1 MAYVKKTIGHDEAYI
16 YRARF
21 SWVYDFVSFFWLI
34 LGAGPSLLLL
44 YFGLAEPVHPASIGR
59 ALQFISVAAFLLGS
73 AIWIRRSVHK
83 WTTVIA
89 VTSTRV
95 IHKRGFIA
103 RESQDINLN
112 KIEEVAIRQSFWGR
126 LFGFGRVTVRGT
138 GVAVIELPPID
149 SPLRFRRVIEEAAH
163 DAVTLRNEN

>member
-1 MAYVKKTIGHDEAYI
+1 MAYMKKTIGHDEAYI

-21 SWVYDFVSFFWLI
+21 NWVYDFISFFWLI
-34 LGAGPSLLLL
+34 LGATPSLLLL
-44 YFGLAEPVHPASIGR
+44 YFWLADPVNSASLGR
-59 ALQFISVAAFLLGS
+59 AFQFISVAALLLG
-73 AIWIRRSVHK
+73 AIIWIRRSIHK

-95 IHKRGFIA
+95 VHKRGLIA

-112 KIEEVAIRQSFWGR
+112 KIEEVVVRQSFWGR
-126 LFGFGRVTVRGT
+126 LLGFGRVTVRGT

-149 SPLRFRRVIEEAAH
+149 SPLRFRRIIEEAAH
-163 DAVTLRNEN
+163 DARASRDEN

>member
-21 SWVYDFVSFFWLI
+21 NWVYDFVSLFWLI
-34 LGAGPSLLLL
+34 FGAAPLLLL
-44 YFGLAEPVHPASIGR
+44 LFVWVLEPVNPASLGR
-59 ALQFISVAAFLLGS
+59 AFQFISIAAFLLGS
-73 AIWIRRSVHK
+73 VIWIRRSIHK

-95 IHKRGFIA
+95 IHKRGLIA

-112 KIEEVAIRQSFWGR
+112 KIEEVVVRQSFFGR

-138 GVAVIELPPID
+138 GIAVIEFPPID

-163 DAVTLRNEN
+163 DAIARRNGD

>member
-21 SWVYDFVSFFWLI
+21 NWVYDFVSLFWLI
-34 LGAGPSLLLL
+34 FGAAPFLLIL
-44 YFGLAEPVHPASIGR
+44 YSWLAESLAPASLGK
-59 ALQFISVAAFLLGS
+59 AFQFISFAAFLMG
-73 AIWIRRSVHK
+73 AAVWVRRSVHK

-112 KIEEVAIRQSFWGR
+112 KVEEVVVRQSFFGR
-126 LFGFGRVTVRGT
+126 LFGFGQVTVRGT
-138 GVAVIELPPID
+138 GVAVIEFPPIER
-149 SPLRFRRVIEEAAH
+149 PLRFRRIIEEAAH
-163 DAVTLRNEN
+163 DAIVSGDDS

>member
-21 SWVYDFVSFFWLI
+21 NWVYDFVSFFWLI
-34 LGAGPSLLLL
+34 LGAAPLLLLL
-44 YFGLAEPVHPASIGR
+44 YFWVLEAVYPASLGR
-59 ALQFISVAAFLLGS
+59 AFQFSSVAAFLLGS
-73 AIWIRRSVHK
+73 VIWIRRSIHK

-95 IHKRGFIA
+95 IHKRGLIA

-112 KIEEVAIRQSFWGR
+112 KIEEVVVRQSFWGR
-126 LFGFGRVTVRGT
+126 IFGFGRVTVRGT

-163 DAVTLRNEN
+163 DAVTSRNDN

>member
-21 SWVYDFVSFFWLI
+21 NWVYDFVSFFWLFF
-34 LGAGPSLLLL
+34 GAAPLLLHL
-44 YFGLAEPVHPASIGR
+44 YFWVADPVNLVSLGTAF
-59 ALQFISVAAFLLGS
+59 QFISVAAFLLGS
-73 AIWIRRSVHK
+73 VIWIRRSIHK

-112 KIEEVAIRQSFWGR
+112 KIEEVVVRQSFWGR

-138 GVAVIELPPID
+138 GVAVIEFPPID

-163 DAVTLRNEN
+163 DARASRDDS

>member
-21 SWVYDFVSFFWLI
+21 NWVYDFVSFFWLI
-34 LGAGPSLLLL
+34 LGVAPLFLHVYSW
-44 YFGLAEPVHPASIGR
+44 LAEPLGPASLGR
-59 ALQFISVAAFLLGS
+59 AFQFISVAAFILG
-73 AIWIRRSVHK
+73 AAVWIRRSVHK

-95 IHKRGFIA
+95 IHKRGLIA

-112 KIEEVAIRQSFWGR
+112 KIEEVVVRQSFLGR

-138 GVAVIELPPID
+138 GVAVIEFPPID

-163 DAVTLRNEN
+163 DARVSRDET